1 MSTSLSSSGGPSLK
15 PPRFRSVRTIIALML
30 REMGSTYGA
39 SPGGYLWAIVQPV
52 GMLVVLSV
60 GFSLL
65 LRAPSLGTSFFLF
78 YATGYLPFTF
88 YVDIASKIASAL
100 RYARALL
107 AYPSVTWADAILAR
121 FILNILTQGIVFC
134 IVIIGIFLILDP
146 RTILDLLPILSGISM
161 ACLLG
166 FGVGL
171 MNATLG
177 GLYQV
182 WNNLWQI
189 VSRPLFLASG
199 IFFTYEDLPAT
210 AQTILWWNPLMHVTG
225 LVRTGFYPTY
235 QASYVSLTYG
245 FGVALVL
252 IALGLALMRGNYDR
266 VLER

>member
-1 MSTSLSSSGGPSLK
+1 MTSALPSHNKPRLK
-15 PPRFRSVRTIIALML
+15 PPRFRSARTIIALML
-30 REMGSTYGA
+30 REMGATYGA
-39 SPGGYLWAIVQPV
+39 SPGGYIWAIVQPV

-65 LRAPSLGTSFFLF
+65 VRAPSLGTSFFLF
-78 YATGYLPFTF
+78 YATGYLPFMF
-88 YVDIASKIASAL
+88 YVDIAGKVGLAL

-107 AYPSVTWADAILAR
+107 AYPSVTWADAVLAR

-134 IVIIGIFLILDP
+134 IVILGIFIILDP
-146 RTILDLLPILSGISM
+146 RTILDIVPILSGISM

-182 WNNLWQI
+182 WANLWQI

-199 IFFTYEDLPAT
+199 IFFTYEDLPTT
-210 AQTILWWNPLMHVTG
+210 AQNILWWNPLMHVTG

-245 FGVALVL
+245 FGVSLVL
-252 IALGLALMRGNYDR
+252 IALGLALMRGNYDK